1 MRNRAKWLAIFVIF
15 VLTSLSPAT
24 VLECSAAGPYE
35 YLILNQSEAGALNL
49 ETIQITDNSAG
60 GSIDV
65 RGEYTSPCISDQPNQ
80 HIITFNV
87 AVSRL
92 SPTADIS
99 FDTALANCAL
109 CANPGW
115 GNCRPWGIGFE
126 KPCYT
131 RFEDGYR
138 DFGAYTIDRN
148 FCRLGGTSV
157 FSVNGL
163 KIVVATEKLDY
174 GLTQEVWDE
183 VRNRHDEF
191 ANMIAHKIRTTY
203 DPQTMSL
210 SLVPLDSSYAPGE
223 SVVISGSVAN
233 TFDSAPIVG
242 ASITVDVSGPPLNT
256 ATNAAGDFSVQFDIP
271 ADISSV
277 GTYPVTITAS
287 SGGYPDLTEETY
299 FTVAEV
305 VVGVTVSSDKDAY
318 APGETV
324 VIDGY
329 VTEDGVGVNG
339 ATVEITIASEGTF
352 VKSTDGSGYYRY
364 EFQVPVD
371 ATPSIFNVSVSA
383 ATASASTPAT
393 SNTTFT
399 VGQEL
404 TPTISCDKDYYLI
417 GDTVYCTI
425 KVEGDLNT
433 PIPYADL
440 AIKTTYLGSG
450 RTADL
455 NGLSDASGENLWT
468 FTWGEDAGGNPIA
481 EGKLR
486 IEVTAS
492 KDGYSEGVA
501 SLVLSGCGDLVHNE
515 GEDCFVCAEDCAC
528 GPAESCDPSSDYKN
542 PETMCSPK
550 VACIFISKGLGWYH
564 EWFASDDIRGIR
576 KKYRKMGYKVTP
588 NIYVNDINDV
598 AKYLSRPSTKAIAY
612 AGHGNGGPRIEQVA
626 SVNIPSMI
634 QFSNR
639 SAGSFLFRCRYEIYP
654 VKWVDLQDKIKAVA
668 HEKASH
674 PELDY
679 AFMFSCH
686 SLDDYSLRDYLLKSG
701 GTYWGYQGTLPGNAT
716 LTKSIKP

>member
-1 MRNRAKWLAIFVIF
+1 MSNRAKWLAIFLTF
-15 VLTSLSPAT
+15 VLASLSPAT
-24 VLECSAAGPYE
+24 VLETSAAGPYE

-49 ETIQITDNSAG
+49 KTIQITDNSVG
-60 GSIDV
+60 NNIDV
-65 RGEYTSPCISDQPNQ
+65 SGEYTGTTPLDQ
-80 HIITFNV
+80 HLITFTV
-87 AVSRL
+87 KISCLLETDDISYDTV
-92 SPTADIS
+92 TAD
-99 FDTALANCAL
+99 NCFGTSL
-109 CANPGW
+109 YS
-115 GNCRPWGIGFE
+115 RPCCQPWDIRIM

-131 RFEDGYR
+131 RYEDGYR
-138 DFGAYTIDRN
+138 NFGTDALDRN
-148 FCRLGGTSV
+148 YCSFGGISV

-163 KIVVATEKLDY
+163 KIITTSERDDY
-174 GLTQEVWDE
+174 GMTQEKWDE
-183 VRNRHDEF
+183 GKRRHDEF
-191 ANMIAHKIRTTY
+191 TDMIAHKIRTTY

-210 SLVPLDSSYAPGE
+210 SLVPLNSSYTPGE
-223 SVVISGSVAN
+223 TVVISGNIAD
-233 TFDSAPIVG
+233 TFDSAPVAG
-242 ASITVDVSGPPLNT
+242 ASITVDVSGTQKNT
-256 ATNAAGDFSVQFDIP
+256 ATNGSGDFSVQFDIP
-271 ADISSV
+271 ADVSSV
-277 GTYPVTITAS
+277 GSYPVTITAS
-287 SGGYPDLTEETY
+287 SGSYPDLTEETY
-299 FTVAEV
+299 FTVEEV
-305 VVGVTVSSDKDAY
+305 VVEVTVSSNKDAY

-329 VTEDGVGVNG
+329 VTEAGVGVNG

-352 VKSTDGSGYYRY
+352 LRSTDGSGYYRY

-371 ATPSIFNVSVSA
+371 ATPSIFNVSVSSTTVTA
-383 ATASASTPAT
+383 INPATA
-393 SNTTFT
+393 NTTFT

-404 TPTISCDKDYYLI
+404 TPTITCDKDYYLI

-455 NGLSDASGENLWT
+455 SGLSDALGENLWT
-468 FTWGEDAGGNPIA
+468 FTWGEDDSGNPIA
-481 EGKLR
+481 EGKLK

-492 KDGYSEGVA
+492 KDGYSKGAA
-501 SLVLSGCGDLVHNE
+501 SLVLSGCGDLVHSE

-564 EWFASDDIRGIR
+564 EWYASDDISGIR

-612 AGHGNGGPRIEQVA
+612 AGHSGGGPRIEQVA
-626 SVNIPSMI
+626 SVNIPNMI
-634 QFSNR
+634 QISNR
-639 SAGSFLFRCRYEIYP
+639 SAVDSFLYRCRYEIYP
-654 VKWVDLQDKIKAVA
+654 TKWVDLQDRIKAIA
-668 HEKASH
+668 LGKGNH

-679 AFMFSCH
+679 VFMFSCY

-701 GTYWGYQGTLPGNAT
+701 GTYWGHRGSLPGNVT